1 MLRCGLVES
10 DDAAMA
16 RFRGGLNRQ
25 IHDILD
31 YKDYFDIT
39 TLFEYACKAKHEVQG
54 RRSKTYT
61 NSFAGQGST
70 HSSTPSSPAP
80 STTSTT
86 PRTEMA
92 KPAAPPAKGAV
103 SSTGRTWDIQ
113 CHHCRGF
120 GHMIRDYPNK
130 RTLLIRDNGE

>member
-16 RFRGGLNRQ
+16 RFRGGLNREIQ
-25 IHDILD
+25 DILD
-31 YKDYFDIT
+31 YKDYFDTT
-39 TLFEYACKAKHEVQG
+39 TLFEYACKAEREVQG

-61 NSFAGQGST
+61 NSFAGRGPT

-80 STTSTT
+80 STPSTT
-86 PRTEMA
+86 PRIGTA

-103 SSTGRTWDIQ
+103 SSTRRT
-113 CHHCRGF
+113 
-120 GHMIRDYPNK
+120 
-130 RTLLIRDNGE
+130 